1 MPSQL
6 EIHKLTQGTQLSTN
20 YRITNQSDIE
30 ILQENYPQDFVD
42 IYNDEKDT
50 WLLTNLSTKHIQTL
64 QEYYN
69 PLQIYYL
76 NLYYQLLTY
85 KQYYEDNFSY
95 HQMVKLNISLN
106 NMEYKIKEV
115 LSYKEDYDESNT
127 DINDVI
133 WKRSDNY
140 NVNKENNPMYIY
152 QYNINLLL
160 FKNILTI
167 SDTWSLP
174 SLSRSTRSS
183 MTTYCGML
191 FWPREHRS
199 VMTMYILYL
208 PSINVLCRARGC

>member
-6 EIHKLTQGTQLSTN
+6 EIHILTQGTQLSTN

-174 SLSRSTRSS
+174 SLSKST
-183 MTTYCGML
+183 
-191 FWPREHRS
+191 
-199 VMTMYILYL
+199 
-208 PSINVLCRARGC
+208 

>member
-6 EIHKLTQGTQLSTN
+6 EIHILTQGTQLSTN

-106 NMEYKIKEV
+106 NMEYKIKV
-115 LSYKEDYDESNT
+115 
-127 DINDVI
+127 
-133 WKRSDNY
+133 
-140 NVNKENNPMYIY
+140 
-152 QYNINLLL
+152 
-160 FKNILTI
+160 
-167 SDTWSLP
+167 
-174 SLSRSTRSS
+174 
-183 MTTYCGML
+183 
-191 FWPREHRS
+191 
-199 VMTMYILYL
+199 
-208 PSINVLCRARGC
+208 